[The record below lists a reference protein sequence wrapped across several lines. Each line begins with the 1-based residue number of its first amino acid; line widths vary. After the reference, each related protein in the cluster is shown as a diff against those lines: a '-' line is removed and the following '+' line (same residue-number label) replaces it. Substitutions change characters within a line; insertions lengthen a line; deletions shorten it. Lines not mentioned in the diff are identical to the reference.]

1 MVELLPQSKDQ
12 FLAIRLSGAASPE
25 DYRGLGEILDRRL
38 EKYKMVRLLLQL
50 DGVSLWALR
59 ATWEGLRIGLAHKEK
74 IEVLALVGEKRTE
87 QMVAWAVE
95 LFSGTVVECFP
106 EDALDEAWRWLKADH
121 SDKLRSYANR
131 GLGSLPTLDNR
142 DKKRH

>member
-1 MVELLPQSKDQ
+1 MVELLPISKDQ
-12 FLAIRLSGAASPE
+12 FVAIRLSGAATPE
-25 DYRGLGEILDRRL
+25 DYRGLGELLDKKL
-38 EKYKMVRLLLQL
+38 EKYKMIRVLLRL

-59 ATWEGLRIGLAHKEK
+59 ATWEGLRVGLAHRDR
-74 IEVLALVGEKRTE
+74 IEVLALVGEKKTE

-95 LFSGTVVECFP
+95 LFTGTVVECFP
-106 EDALDEAWRWLKADH
+106 EDGMDEAWHWLKADH

-131 GLGSLPTLDNR
+131 GAGSLHTLDNR